1 MLIVAKFYTMNF
13 EGEKISLRDQTSVEH
28 NEYFV
33 SFVSSAT
40 GQVIISNFQL
50 LQPKCAR
57 EPVFWDKTAL
67 KV

>member
-1 MLIVAKFYTMNF
+1 M
-13 EGEKISLRDQTSVEH
+13 
-28 NEYFV
+28 